1 METSRLAS
9 GELSEQSAVFTG
21 EIPGEMAAALLRIQ
35 REISTAGS
43 NTLALTQK
51 IADRVVD
58 ITPADRSLVGFI
70 DNDDLVITAA
80 GGAAGLKVGLRI
92 PAATGF
98 LADCVRKRVP
108 VPCELTGEGFTTAEG
123 YTEIFHG
130 AHAVPLVGASEVLGI
145 LIARA
150 KPGSELTPASLY
162 VLQMLAGM
170 LTGAL
175 ISARMMQENEAL
187 FTARTR
193 ALAQVRLR
201 EQRLRALIENAGDPI
216 VIVDAAMKTL
226 YTSPATERVMGYSPG
241 EMRGRELSAVHPE
254 DIGVA
259 QDLMNVILESP
270 GKPIHGEFRAAHR
283 DGRWLWLN
291 TVSTNLLD
299 NPAVGGI
306 VVNLRDVTEQKRT
319 HDSEARLAAIVESS
333 DDSVISTDLDGKI
346 LSWNPGAERLYGYA
360 HSEVIGQRAGF
371 TSAPGEPIDMDAVV
385 RDATTSG
392 VTAHFE
398 TTRVRKDGRRVLVS
412 VSVSP
417 VRDTEGRIIGAAGIS
432 RDVTE
437 HRKLEGEFR
446 QAQKMEAIG
455 RLAGGIAHDFN
466 NILTAISANAELA
479 MEDLPPEHPVRED
492 LAEIRR
498 AGTRAAA
505 LTRQLLAFSRKQV
518 LQPQTINLNTT
529 VQSVEEMLR
538 RVIGEDVTL
547 IPNLARDLSFVRADP
562 TQIEQVLMNL
572 AVNARDAMPQG
583 GRLTIST
590 KNVDSTD
597 DIRPDDLAGGGY
609 VMLGVTDTGV
619 GMDEKTRAR
628 IFEPFFTTKE
638 PGKGTGL
645 GLSTVYGI
653 VRQSGGFITLD
664 SERDKGTSFKLYLP
678 RADEPEL
685 GRRPNSGEHS
695 AVKGGIET
703 LLLVEDES
711 AVRIPLQRALE
722 RLGYKVL
729 TASNGIEA
737 MAIARTSETTI
748 HMLVSDVVMPG
759 MGGRELADTLR
770 TLNPVLPVL
779 FMSGHSDEAVA
790 SHGALAKGAAFMTKP
805 FAIHTMVQ
813 RIREILDA
821 AAVEAG

>member
-1 METSRLAS
+1 MAIN
-9 GELSEQSAVFTG
+9 ELIEQSSISG
-21 EIPGEMAAALLRIQ
+21 GMLPGEMAAALLRIQ

-43 NTLALTQK
+43 NTLTLTQK
-51 IADRVVD
+51 IADRVVE

-70 DNDDLVITAA
+70 DSDDLVITAA

-98 LADCVRKRVP
+98 LADCVRKRAP
-108 VPCELTGEGFTTAEG
+108 VPCELDEAEFTTAEG
-123 YTEIFHG
+123 YSEIFHG
-130 AHAVPLVGASEVLGI
+130 AYAVPLVGSSEVLGI

-150 KPGSELTPASLY
+150 KPGTAFGPAGLY
-162 VLQMLAGM
+162 ALQMLAGM

-175 ISARMMQENEAL
+175 ISARMMQENEGLVA
-187 FTARTR
+187 ARTR

-216 VIVDAAMKTL
+216 VIVDSTMKTL
-226 YTSPATERVMGYSPG
+226 YTSPATERVTGFKPG
-241 EMRGRELSAVHPE
+241 EMRGHDLASVHPD
-254 DIGVA
+254 DIPLA
-259 QDLMNVILESP
+259 QNLMKLILESP
-270 GKPIHGEFRAAHR
+270 GKPVRSEIRIRHR
-283 DGRWLWLN
+283 DGRWLHLE
-291 TVSTNLLD
+291 TISTNLVD

-319 HDSEARLAAIVESS
+319 HESEARLAAIVESS
-333 DDSVISTDLDGKI
+333 DDAFIGTDIDGHI
-346 LSWNPGAERLYGYA
+346 LSWNPGAERLYGYVQ
-360 HSEVIGQRAGF
+360 SEVMGKKTEF
-371 TSAPGEPIDMDAVV
+371 MTAPGEPIDVNAIFHE
-385 RDATTSG
+385 TTTAG

-398 TTRVRKDGRRVLVS
+398 ITRLRKDGRRVLVS

-417 VRDTEGRIIGAAGIS
+417 IRDKDGKIIGAAGIS

-437 HRKLEGEFR
+437 HRRLEDEFR

-479 MEDLPPEHPVRED
+479 MEDLTPDHPVRED

-518 LQPQTINLNTT
+518 LQPQTINLNKI
-529 VQSVEEMLR
+529 VLSVEEMLR

-547 IPNLARDLSFVRADP
+547 VPELIPNLAFVRADP
-562 TQIEQVLMNL
+562 TQLEQVLMNL

-590 KNVDSTD
+590 QNVECTD
-597 DIRPDDLAGGGY
+597 EIRPEDLAAGPY
-609 VMLGVTDTGV
+609 VMLEVADTGV

-678 RADEPEL
+678 RAEDD
-685 GRRPNSGEHS
+685 GGKQGIVSGEHS
-695 AVKGGIET
+695 QVKGGTET
-703 LLLVEDES
+703 LLLVEDEAS
-711 AVRIPLQRALE
+711 VRTPLKRALE
-722 RLGYKVL
+722 RLGYNVL

-737 MAIARTSETTI
+737 MGIARTSEIKI

-759 MGGRELADTLR
+759 MGGRELADNLR
-770 TLNPVLPVL
+770 TLNPTLPVL

-790 SHGALAKGAAFMTKP
+790 SHGTLAVGASFIAKP
-805 FAIHTMVQ
+805 FAIQTMVR
-813 RIREILDA
+813 RIREILDQ
-821 AAVEAG
+821 EAPKPA